1 VITWHKI
8 ILPII
13 IIISTPIVCVTNRQ
27 TSLVPDI
34 IPALRS
40 RSHSSWSSRP
50 TVLLLASDL
59 PPLQHR
65 PSDTFHYGTCRPAS
79 LPPAPPV
86 RQPNTPNSTTTTI
99 ASRAPAGDATVPL
112 LPPPNP
118 RRRQLGSPAAW
129 AQFGGVSVIIIRN
142 GYEASACR
150 LTNTWIFLWS
160 YDGRD
165 DVCLRYCKHVFF
177 AMMQISYYI
186 QRTYFHFLLLVL
198 SEAKKSMLSI

>member
-1 VITWHKI
+1 
-8 ILPII
+8 
-13 IIISTPIVCVTNRQ
+13 VTNRQ

-50 TVLLLASDL
+50 TVLFLASDL

-65 PSDTFHYGTCRPAS
+65 PSDTFHYGTRRPPS

-86 RQPNTPNSTTTTI
+86 RQPNTLNSTTITI
-99 ASRAPAGDATVPL
+99 ANRAPSQRCDGALVAT
-112 LPPPNP
+112 PNP
-118 RRRQLGSPAAW
+118 RRRQLGSPATG

-177 AMMQISYYI
+177 CDDANIILYSRDI
-186 QRTYFHFLLLVL
+186 FSFFITGFV
-198 SEAKKSMLSI
+198 

>member
-1 VITWHKI
+1 M
-8 ILPII
+8 
-13 IIISTPIVCVTNRQ
+13 CVTNQ
-27 TSLVPDI
+27 TSLVHDI

-65 PSDTFHYGTCRPAS
+65 PSDTFHYGTRRPAS

-99 ASRAPAGDATVPL
+99 ASRAPSRRCDDALVATPQSETTTTWKSGH
-112 LPPPNP
+112 
-118 RRRQLGSPAAW
+118 RGSIRW
-129 AQFGGVSVIIIRN
+129 SFGN
-142 GYEASACR
+142 NNTECGYEASACR

-177 AMMQISYYI
+177 CDDANIILYSTDI
-186 QRTYFHFLLLVL
+186 FSFFITGFV
-198 SEAKKSMLSI
+198 